1 MTPRPVPTVIRGHRP
16 GSSSRSDA
24 GSMAVEMVLLAPAM
38 VAFLLLVIAFGRYVA
53 VRGEVEAASRD
64 AVRAASLERSSG
76 AAVSSAQDT
85 ARASLN
91 SRWKCQP
98 AQLSG
103 TFAAG
108 QTISVHLEC
117 SASLSGLG
125 LIGLPGSVTVNG
137 DSSAPLDLYR
147 RTG

>member
-1 MTPRPVPTVIRGHRP
+1 MKHRE
-16 GSSSRSDA
+16 R
-24 GSMAVEMVLLAPAM
+24 GSMAVEMVLLTPAI

-53 VRGEVEAASRD
+53 VRAEVESASRD

-76 AAVSSAQDT
+76 AAAT
-85 ARASLN
+85 AARTTASASLS
-91 SRWKCQP
+91 SRYRCEP
-98 AQLSG
+98 AQLG
-103 TFAAG
+103 GVFAAG
-108 QTISVHLEC
+108 QTITVHLEC

-125 LIGLPGSVTVNG
+125 LIGLPGSVTVSG